1 MARYQKPGWFMRRAV
16 NPLLAFLVRR
26 FGMSVR
32 GAHILA
38 IRGRR
43 TGAWRYTPVNVLG
56 LDGHRY
62 LLAPRGETEWVRN
75 LRASRRGELHLGA
88 NVEPISVTE
97 LGDDEKPPVLRAYL
111 RRWKPEVGRFFAVG
125 GPEVSD
131 AEFRRIAPDHPIFRI
146 ET

>member
-1 MARYQKPGWFMRRAV
+1 MRRAV

-97 LGDDEKPPVLRAYL
+97 LG
-111 RRWKPEVGRFFAVG
+111 GR
-125 GPEVSD
+125 
-131 AEFRRIAPDHPIFRI
+131 
-146 ET
+146 